1 MGHAPR
7 SPQQGALRAAG
18 GRPAPARTGTP
29 CSLGQTT
36 AALPTPAELGVCS
49 EKETTNVILS
59 SRVDFLEAYDVH
71 SVNLNYSEISDSL
84 YRFVPL
90 AEFTV
95 FPLKK
100 KNSFCP
106 GLKGTGGSGEPAK
119 ESLPLSPPAVGDS
132 CCASAGKVPPGAS
145 RGLSR
150 GAGTPRDAILPK
162 TRGFTL
168 ASENHVT

>member
-7 SPQQGALRAAG
+7 SPQRRAGCSAG
-18 GRPAPARTGTP
+18 CRRRACTCPHRDP

-49 EKETTNVILS
+49 EKETVNVILS

-106 GLKGTGGSGEPAK
+106 GLKGTGGWCYCGIRWVKAMEATRYLAMYRTALHHKELCNAK
-119 ESLPLSPPAVGDS
+119 VKKP
-132 CCASAGKVPPGAS
+132 
-145 RGLSR
+145 
-150 GAGTPRDAILPK
+150 
-162 TRGFTL
+162 
-168 ASENHVT
+168 